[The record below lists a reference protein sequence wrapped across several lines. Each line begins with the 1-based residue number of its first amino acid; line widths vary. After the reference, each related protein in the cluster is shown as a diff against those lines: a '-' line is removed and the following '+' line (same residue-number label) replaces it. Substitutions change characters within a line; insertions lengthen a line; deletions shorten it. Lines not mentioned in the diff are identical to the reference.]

1 MCEYC
6 EKDKAIRSTNWGGC
20 GQITIDKNG
29 NLYGKDDEVFD
40 INYCPMCGRR
50 LADGRTNK

>member
-6 EKDKAIRSTNWGGC
+6 ENEKSIRSVNWNGY
-20 GQITIDKNG
+20 GQINIDKNG
-29 NLYGKDDEVFD
+29 NLYGKDDEVFK

-50 LADGRTNK
+50 LV